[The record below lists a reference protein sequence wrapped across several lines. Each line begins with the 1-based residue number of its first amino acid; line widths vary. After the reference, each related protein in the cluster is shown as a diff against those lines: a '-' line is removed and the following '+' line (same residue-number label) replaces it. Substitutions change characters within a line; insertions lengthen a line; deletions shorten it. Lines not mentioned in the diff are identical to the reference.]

1 MRNGATIDATSSDRP
16 VRGKFL
22 EELDIMAKSK
32 VKLTEEQ
39 RRRNAEILRRI
50 EEEERRMFED
60 TRALQREWK
69 SKSRRRRSR
78 QRAEG

>member
-1 MRNGATIDATSSDRP
+1 
-16 VRGKFL
+16 
-22 EELDIMAKSK
+22 MAKSE
-32 VKLTEEQ
+32 VELTEEQ
-39 RRRNAEILRRI
+39 KRRNAEILRRI

-69 SKSRRRRSR
+69 SRSSRRRRTR